1 MDEWDG
7 IVQSV
12 IVVGGGISQNI
23 FETLSLRE
31 PVKKRVENST
41 LASNF
46 TLGLKFF
53 FKFKKTWSKRA

>member
-31 PVKKRVENST
+31 PVKI
-41 LASNF
+41 
-46 TLGLKFF
+46 GLKIPHLG
-53 FKFKKTWSKRA
+53 RIPH

>member
-7 IVQSV
+7 IVQSA

-31 PVKKRVENST
+31 PVKKK
-41 LASNF
+41 
-46 TLGLKFF
+46 G
-53 FKFKKTWSKRA
+53 